1 MVYQAKVITMNGQ
14 HNNNTCA
21 LGFGIELSEKGSV
34 HIRPARLIH
43 KGSWIPP
50 KSNPDYGGVRRRLG
64 LMDFSSNKFGE
75 ISSHTLLQN
84 FPIGITHPI
93 CAPNCMAALA

>member
-1 MVYQAKVITMNGQ
+1 MCLPDPAAEPCIWTHLV
-14 HNNNTCA
+14 CA
-21 LGFGIELSEKGSV
+21 PKQTLGY
-34 HIRPARLIH
+34 
-43 KGSWIPP
+43 
-50 KSNPDYGGVRRRLG
+50 YGGVRRSLG

-93 CAPNCMAALA
+93 CAPNCMTALA